1 MRNKLF
7 EYFYGKTIFLT
18 ALSLLLQA
26 FSVSVLNGQT
36 GISGKNSNQ
45 PAAVFTNPEPITIPS
60 QGIAIPYPSTINVS
74 GLTGTISSVP
84 GSVKVTINQLNHT
97 YPADLGIVL
106 VGPTGAALLLQDR
119 VTNGEDA
126 VNVTYTISD
135 DGATRLPEDSGI
147 SPGTYK
153 PTAYFL
159 HSFPAPGP
167 GTNYANPGPAG
178 GGTATF
184 ASVFGGTNPNGNWN
198 LFVVDFSSG
207 DSGSINGGWSLEID
221 VTPPAKAPVDFDGDF
236 RTDLSVFRPSDRT
249 WYINRSTAGFIAVT
263 FGLETDVKVP
273 QDYDGDGKT
282 DIAVYRAGEW
292 YILRSSDN
300 TVQFVDWGEPGD
312 SAVLGDFDG
321 DDKADPAFFRNSDGR
336 WHILRSSDG
345 ETRTFQF
352 GLQNDLPVPAD
363 YDGDESTD
371 IAVYRNGTWFLLQST
386 AGFAAVTFGLTPASD
401 RPVPMDYDGDR
412 KADIAVFRRTEGVWY
427 SLNSSN
433 GQFTA
438 VKFGQLGDIPVPGNY
453 DADHRMDRAVYRSGE
468 WYLLQSAAGFAAAS
482 FGTSGDQPLPACPC
496 FVFTI
501 TVDN

>member
-1 MRNKLF
+1 MNNKLF
-7 EYFYGKTIFLT
+7 GYFYGKTVFLT

-26 FSVSVLNGQT
+26 FYVSGLNGQT
-36 GISGKNSNQ
+36 KISGKNSNQ
-45 PAAVFTNPEPITIPS
+45 SAAVFTNSEPITIPS
-60 QGIAIPYPSTINVS
+60 QGLAIPYPSTINVS
-74 GLTGTISSVP
+74 GLTGTISGVP
-84 GSVKVTINQLNHT
+84 GSVRVTINQLNHT
-97 YPADLGIVL
+97 YPADLGMVL

-135 DGATRLPEDSGI
+135 SGATRLPEDSGI
-147 SPGTYK
+147 APGTYK

-221 VTPPAKAPVDFDGDF
+221 VTPPPQAPFDFDGDF

-249 WYINRSTAGFIAVT
+249 WYINRSSAGFIAVT
-263 FGLETDVKVP
+263 FGLVTDVIVP

-282 DIAVYRAGEW
+282 DIAVYRVGEW

-300 TVQFVDWGEPGD
+300 TVQFVAWGEPGD
-312 SAVLGDFDG
+312 SPVFGDFDG
-321 DDKADPAFFRNSDGR
+321 DDKADPAVFKFSNGE
-336 WHILRSSDG
+336 WHILKSSDG
-345 ETRTFQF
+345 EPKIVRF
-352 GLQNDLPVPAD
+352 GQQGDLPVPAD
-363 YDGDESTD
+363 YDGDDITD
-371 IAVYRNGTWFLLQST
+371 VAVNRNGEWFLLQSKD
-386 AGFAAVTFGLTPASD
+386 GFKAVTFGLNILAD
-401 RPVPMDYDGDR
+401 IPVPADYDGDG
-412 KADIAVFRRTEGVWY
+412 KDDIAVFRRNGGFWY

-438 VKFGQLGDIPVPGNY
+438 VQFGQNGDVPVPGNY
-453 DADHRMDRAVYRSGE
+453 DADQRMDRAVYRNGI
-468 WYLLQSAAGFAAAS
+468 WYLLQSTAGFSAAA
-482 FGTSGDQPLPACPC
+482 FGTSSDAPLPSCPC
-496 FVFTI
+496 AFATI
-501 TVDN
+501 F